1 MYEACM
7 DEQGDLSH
15 EPSSKCSSWR
25 WNTGESPSNE
35 LKNYGMFKMLWCSS
49 QKNSA
54 CWIVHSNQVC
64 GVFYIKR
71 YHRRRSRHN
80 VVQMHGTIRED
91 RTSLINP
98 TWTGHRMVCN
108 LWQGVYYSSP
118 HQRMFRGSFQCKTP
132 SRHDVCLH
140 DEYFTSNR
148 LFNDTRRLFTRIKH
162 IWYLV

>member
-71 YHRRRSRHN
+71 YHTVGEEADTTSFKCMVRYARTGPALSTQHGLDIGWSTTCDREYTIVVHIN
-80 VVQMHGTIRED
+80 VE
-91 RTSLINP
+91 
-98 TWTGHRMVCN
+98 
-108 LWQGVYYSSP
+108 
-118 HQRMFRGSFQCKTP
+118 MFRGSFQCETP

-140 DEYFTSNR
+140 DKYFTSNR
-148 LFNDTRRLFTRIKH
+148 PFNDSRRLFTRIKQ
-162 IWYLV
+162 I